1 MFIYLAWHKVSLTLS
16 YQYNQAQ
23 GSENN
28 FKTLYFVQASGWSI
42 HQFKHPILLPY
53 NNCFTWSR
61 QCHILQTIL
70 NKVLCILCLTAIYYG
85 QFQFFVWKRNQLQ
98 NVLFFFTLFLFC
110 LSFSHLVSFH
120 HMLNNVHTCQILKL
134 NDAWDSK
141 TPIRAT
147 DTIDNF
153 ESMLVPFS
161 VCFRFP
167 IYLKRENELFWVI
180 PSSNLEGSSLYL

>member
-98 NVLFFFTLFLFC
+98 NVLFFFSPSSFFVYLFHTWFLFTTR
-110 LSFSHLVSFH
+110 STMSIHAKSWKWM
-120 HMLNNVHTCQILKL
+120 MLEIAKH
-134 NDAWDSK
+134 
-141 TPIRAT
+141 P
-147 DTIDNF
+147 
-153 ESMLVPFS
+153 
-161 VCFRFP
+161 
-167 IYLKRENELFWVI
+167 
-180 PSSNLEGSSLYL
+180 

>member
-85 QFQFFVWKRNQLQ
+85 QFQFLYEKEINCKMFY
-98 NVLFFFTLFLFC
+98 FFFHPLPFLFIFFTPGF
-110 LSFSHLVSFH
+110 FSPHAQQCPY
-120 HMLNNVHTCQILKL
+120 M
-134 NDAWDSK
+134 
-141 TPIRAT
+141 P
-147 DTIDNF
+147 
-153 ESMLVPFS
+153 
-161 VCFRFP
+161 
-167 IYLKRENELFWVI
+167 
-180 PSSNLEGSSLYL
+180 NLEIEWCLR